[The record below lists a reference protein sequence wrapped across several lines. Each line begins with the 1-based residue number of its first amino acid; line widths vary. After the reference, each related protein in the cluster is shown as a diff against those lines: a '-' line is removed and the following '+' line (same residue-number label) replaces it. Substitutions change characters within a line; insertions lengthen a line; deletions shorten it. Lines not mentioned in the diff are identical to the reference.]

1 MFQLIPGLQDIFRT
15 ASPLKTGPGTAIPDA
30 TLGGV
35 LSSLFNIIL
44 LISGFL
50 MFFWLTWGV
59 FQYIFA
65 GGNKEALAKAISRMI
80 WVFVGFIII
89 LLSFAIKDYLFEVVA
104 PQTPPIKTMTAPQ

>member
-1 MFQLIPGLQDIFRT
+1 MKQLALQLGGYDVGKFPGLNDNLRN
-15 ASPLKTGPGTAIPDA
+15 A
-30 TLGGV
+30 TLGSALSQV
-35 LSSLFNIIL
+35 LNIVFVVA
-44 LISGFL
+44 GFL

-65 GGNKEALAKAISRMI
+65 GGNKEALAKARSRMI